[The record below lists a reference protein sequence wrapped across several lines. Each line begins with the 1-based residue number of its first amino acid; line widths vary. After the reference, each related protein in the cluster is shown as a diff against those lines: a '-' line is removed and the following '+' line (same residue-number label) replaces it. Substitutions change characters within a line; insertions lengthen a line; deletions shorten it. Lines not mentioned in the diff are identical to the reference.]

1 MSTMSAYDA
10 YRLELQV
17 AMQEAYNAGDIDAAE
32 ELQRMIDEFDDNVEG
47 E

>member
-17 AMQEAYNAGDIDAAE
+17 NMLAAELAGDIDAAE
-32 ELQRMIDEFDDNVEG
+32 EYQRMIDEFDDNVEG